1 MPVLINITMY
11 NTGTSNQKGISQ
23 PSSLCA
29 RLVCWGHHV
38 QSRVQGYA
46 MCALIM
52 PLSGSHHNS
61 RVLVVWMRC
70 QISIST
76 ANIPCEVCCR
86 CAQHQKQSAVVHAG
100 PQLSKQQAARHASIT
115 APPSCTASSTPTCIL
130 LSVVPPDC
138 CCRILL
144 G

>member
-1 MPVLINITMY
+1 MPVHINITMY

-52 PLSGSHHNS
+52 PLRKLYHDS

-70 QISIST
+70 QILIQQPTYLVRCVADAPST
-76 ANIPCEVCCR
+76 RSSLLWCM
-86 CAQHQKQSAVVHAG
+86 
-100 PQLSKQQAARHASIT
+100 LARS
-115 APPSCTASSTPTCIL
+115 
-130 LSVVPPDC
+130 
-138 CCRILL
+138 
-144 G
+144 